1 MTDKQRILLNSLL
14 DRLDMN
20 NKHHRINLVRK
31 LANSEYRYIDEIPTD
46 LMSFIIN
53 SVYQLLAEPQKAKE
67 KNNEK

>member
-46 LMSFIIN
+46 LMSFIID

>member
-1 MTDKQRILLNSLL
+1 
-14 DRLDMN
+14 MN

-46 LMSFIIN
+46 LMSFIID